1 MPAFNA
7 TLGSSSATSYI
18 SVSKADDYYAGTL
31 SDQYWS
37 PLTQQEKEAALI
49 AATRALE
56 TLTYAG
62 TRCTP
67 SSDDPAL
74 EQALQWP
81 RSGATCK
88 GITAACDLLPKEIVE
103 ATSTLA
109 LNLFTTPPAVGAPS
123 TGTQGAIKKQQLGD
137 LSQEFYD
144 VREGAS
150 TKVDASAPLILQRYP
165 YLVDLLG
172 CWSNT
177 STGAGR
183 VINRV
188 RS

>member
-81 RSGATCK
+81 RSGVTCK
-88 GITAACDLLPKEIVE
+88 GITAACDLLPQPIID
-103 ATSTLA
+103 ATAYLA
-109 LNLFTTPPAVGAPS
+109 LQLHTSPPTPGGGS
-123 TGTQGAIKKQQLGD
+123 SGLTGAIKEQQLGE
-137 LSQEFYD
+137 LKIGYYD
-144 VREGAS
+144 VKDSQQKISG
-150 TKVDASAPLILQRYP
+150 SAPLILQQYP
-165 YLVDLLG
+165 VLVDLLG

>member
-7 TLGSSSATSYI
+7 TLGASTATSYI
-18 SVSKADDYYAGTL
+18 SVSKADDYYVGTL

-81 RSGATCK
+81 RSGVTCK
-88 GITAACDLLPKEIVE
+88 GITAACDLLPQGIVD
-103 ATSTLA
+103 ATAYLA
-109 LNLFTTPPAVGAPS
+109 LQLHTSPPTPGGGS
-123 TGTQGAIKKQQLGD
+123 TGTTGAIKEQQLGE
-137 LSQEFYD
+137 LKIGYYD
-144 VREGAS
+144 VKEGQS
-150 TKVDASAPLILQRYP
+150 TKVDASAPLILQRFP
-165 YLVDLLG
+165 ELVDILG
-172 CWSNT
+172 CWSAT

-183 VINRV
+183 VILRV